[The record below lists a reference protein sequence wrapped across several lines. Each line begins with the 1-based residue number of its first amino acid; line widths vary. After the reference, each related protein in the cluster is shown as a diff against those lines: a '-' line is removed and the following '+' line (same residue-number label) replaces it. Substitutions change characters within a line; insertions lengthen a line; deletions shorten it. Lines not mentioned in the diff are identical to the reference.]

1 MNQVSELGL
10 KIDFADADNAAA
22 ALDRLAD
29 AAERAEAAI
38 RSLQGAAHDGI
49 TIQIVGDIVSC
60 EIRPPVNSFRSPVN
74 S

>member
-1 MNQVSELGL
+1 MNQISELGL

-22 ALDRLAD
+22 ALDRLAE

-49 TIQIVGDIVSC
+49 TIQVVGNIAKCDI
-60 EIRPPVNSFRSPVN
+60 RSPVN